1 MLELCRARQT
11 IIHVFDV
18 KTFNKI
24 GRIKHNK
31 FLCQHKSKNAYS
43 FDVITKSIN
52 QETLSIIAPT

>member
-1 MLELCRARQT
+1 MLELFRARQT
-11 IIHVFDV
+11 IIHVNV

-31 FLCQHKSKNAYS
+31 LLCQHKSKNAYS

-52 QETLSIIAPT
+52 QETLSIISPT